1 MSLNS
6 DLRLAC
12 IEAGFNKS
20 CFTGEMHNWN
30 DLQVCHILSKSKTTL
45 NAIKKAYNCSSKT
58 AELIMNMPLLNT
70 VIGSRQDN
78 AEYKKTDKITYIDK
92 KLCQIAYSIFK
103 DNQGKLVDIHSR
115 CITDFYLFMEFIDK
129 HNSVLYS
136 KSFEKYISND
146 DLIKIENAII
156 TETIKDIQLQFHREI
171 NLHT

>member
-6 DLRLAC
+6 DFRNAC
-12 IEAGFNKS
+12 IETGFNKS
-20 CFTGEMHNWN
+20 CFTGEQHSWN

-78 AEYKKTDKITYIDK
+78 AEYKKTEDISYIDSRI
-92 KLCQIAYSIFK
+92 CCIVYSQIISKYGKNKFK
-103 DNQGKLVDIHSR
+103 IKPFNRLINILYDLYQNPLVCAIADDNKV
-115 CITDFYLFMEFIDK
+115 LFTGI
-129 HNSVLYS
+129 
-136 KSFEKYISND
+136 
-146 DLIKIENAII
+146 
-156 TETIKDIQLQFHREI
+156 IKDIQLQFHREI